1 MNIKDRIAAMTS
13 DLPALTIGPALADEL
28 HRRQQCDAAHRR
40 RGPPHACAADGAPM
54 TAAQDILGGRAAVLL
69 ALLDGPARAVTL
81 HDRIR
86 ARVGKLLA
94 VVRRADGR
102 REPWPVL
109 LVLDWRDFV
118 ADEARQARAAASML
132 AAGRAVPAPHWSAYR
147 HLRVPR
153 HAQPVQAG
161 AR

>member
-1 MNIKDRIAAMTS
+1 
-13 DLPALTIGPALADEL
+13 
-28 HRRQQCDAAHRR
+28 
-40 RGPPHACAADGAPM
+40 M